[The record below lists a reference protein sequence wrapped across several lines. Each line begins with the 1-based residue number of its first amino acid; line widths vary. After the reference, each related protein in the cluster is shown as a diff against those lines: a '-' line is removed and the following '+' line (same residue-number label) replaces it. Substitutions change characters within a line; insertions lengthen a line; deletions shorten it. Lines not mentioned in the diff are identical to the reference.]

1 MAKTPALKVS
11 KDYGQKAIGI
21 VRSISLL
28 NSDFKVERE
37 QEYLYVPLTRKPTTS
52 ERGELRDSLPKF
64 EIRTREFSRQ
74 VKHAPS
80 LIDLLGEKLPPH
92 VLASLPTAI
101 DFIGDIAVIEVAPEL
116 EPYKLTIGGA
126 VLKAYKRVKTVL
138 AKWGA
143 VSGVYRVRPLE
154 FIGGE
159 PKTATVHKEFGCV
172 FHVDLAKVYFS
183 PRLSYEHRRVASLV
197 EPGETVVDMFAG
209 VGPFSMLIAKKHG
222 DVRVYAIDLNPDAV
236 DFIRKNALANRVESQ
251 VKALLGDARQ
261 VVRERLRGVAD
272 RVIMNLPETAL
283 QYVDVACEAIRS
295 DGGIIHYYE
304 FSNSPEL
311 LKTATDRF
319 SDAVEKAGRRVERVS
334 LARIVRGIA
343 PFTYHIVLDAQIK

>member
-1 MAKTPALKVS
+1 MAKTYALKIS
-11 KDYGQKAIGI
+11 KNYGQKAIDT

-28 NSDFKVERE
+28 SSDFRVERE
-37 QEYLYVPLTRKPTTS
+37 QEYLYVPLMRQPTAS
-52 ERGELRDSLPKF
+52 ELGELRDTLPKF

-74 VKHAPS
+74 VKQAPG

-92 VLASLPTAI
+92 VLASLPNAI
-101 DFIGDIAVIEVAPEL
+101 DFVGDIAVVEIAPEL
-116 EPYKLTIGGA
+116 EPYKLIIGDA
-126 VLKAYKRVKTVL
+126 VLKAYKRVKTAL

-143 VSGVYRVRPLE
+143 VSGIYRLRPLE
-154 FIGGE
+154 VIGGE
-159 PKTATVHKEFGCV
+159 RKTLTIHKEFGCV
-172 FHVDLAKVYFS
+172 FHVDLARVYFS

-197 EPGETVVDMFAG
+197 GPGETVVDMFAG
-209 VGPFSMLIAKKHG
+209 VGPFSILIAKKHR
-222 DVRVYAIDLNPDAV
+222 DARVYAIDLNPDAV

-261 VVRERLRGVAD
+261 VVHEKLKGVAD

-283 QYVDVACEAIRS
+283 QYVDVACEAVRS

-304 FSNSPEL
+304 FSNSPEP
-311 LKTATDRF
+311 LKTVTDRF
-319 SDAVEKAGRRVERVS
+319 SDAVEKAGRRVERIS

-343 PFTYHIVLDAQIK
+343 PFTYHVVLDVQIR